1 MSQVKRLLLCCCL
14 FLLAPLVLSVEIA
27 DSRLIPSPQTH
38 GAFLL
43 EKWQPDAPSI
53 IAFKDPYCP
62 YCIKALKKLDR
73 LKGYNVFMFWS
84 PILGEASKAKV
95 DEILN
100 CQSPVSLAV
109 FAAVVNRKKVDCDR
123 PAGAKA
129 GGDLKY
135 LNEQIVAHYDPR
147 SVPSYY
153 FGGQKVSISALD
165 KFKRQLSSAVKP
177 VQLNW
182 QRYQSLK
189 LPQQHHSGLANVIVF
204 APKHLQQQT
213 AFTDALKA
221 DYRYNWFVA
230 DLSCA
235 GKACQ
240 SSKQARLSAELR
252 LLLAADGR
260 EQTTFAING
269 MVLQPERYQRFIS
282 GEIIDLALLSPANV
296 GN

>member
-1 MSQVKRLLLCCCL
+1 MKLLKPLLVFCYL
-14 FLLAPLVLSVEIA
+14 FLLSLQVLSTEVTN
-27 DSRLIPSPQTH
+27 SQFIPSPETH

-43 EKWQPDAPSI
+43 EKWQPNAPSI

-62 YCIKALKKLDR
+62 YCIKALKKLDK

-84 PILGEASKAKV
+84 PILGESSKTKV
-95 DEILN
+95 DEIFT

-109 FAAVVNRKKVDCDR
+109 FAAVINRKGVNCDQV
-123 PAGAKA
+123 ATAKEQ
-129 GGDLKY
+129 GHLRE
-135 LNEQIVAHYDPR
+135 LNDQIVANYDPR

-153 FGGQKVSISALD
+153 FGGQKVHISALD

-182 QRYQSLK
+182 QRYQQLK

-204 APKHLQQQT
+204 APKHLQQQL
-213 AFTDALKA
+213 AFVEALKA

-235 GKACQ
+235 GKACK
-240 SSKQARLSAELR
+240 SSEQARLSAELR

-260 EQTTFAING
+260 KQTTFAING
-269 MVLQPERYQRFIS
+269 MVLQPERYQRYIS
-282 GEIIDLALLSPANV
+282 GKIIALASQPAVNV
-296 GN
+296 GR